1 MNRIYKCK
9 FSNKFKLIPL
19 IIYIITRTEAG
30 ENMDKKVLIAYQI
43 NENGID
49 ELKDVAEVVT
59 NFTISP
65 EELIKEIE
73 DFDAIIVRSRTK
85 VTREVIEA
93 AKKLKIIARA
103 GVGVD
108 NVDVQAATERGV
120 MVINAPESTSITV
133 AEHTMGLILALSRKI
148 SIADSS
154 VKAGKWEKSKFMGI
168 ELNGKTL
175 GVIGMGRIGSQV
187 VTRSKAFG
195 METIVYDPYIT
206 EKSASELGV
215 TVVDLET
222 LIKESDVMTIHVPLT
237 PETKHLI
244 AKPQFDMMKEN
255 AFIINCARGGIINED
270 DLYEALSSNKIRG
283 AGLDV
288 FEKEPPTMSKLCTL
302 DNIVLTPHI
311 AASTSEAQRDAAI
324 IVANEIKKVFKDQS
338 PKNVIN
344 MPVLDPESFSL
355 IKPYFELIEKIG
367 KFMIQTA
374 KGNINEIDVTY
385 CGELAE
391 FSKQDV
397 LTRMILQEVLN
408 PILTEPVNLVN
419 ATTVAENRGIIVTEG
434 KRCDAK
440 GYKNLIK
447 IEMKSDDNDVSLEG
461 ISVGEPKIINING
474 YKVDVET
481 VGTMIISKYKDKPG
495 VIGAIGTKI
504 GKYGINIAKMQVG
517 RKELGGEAV
526 MVLKVDQHVPD
537 SVVAELKK
545 LEDVHDVV
553 AVNL

>member
-1 MNRIYKCK
+1 
-9 FSNKFKLIPL
+9 
-19 IIYIITRTEAG
+19 
-30 ENMDKKVLIAYQI
+30 MDKKVLIADQI
-43 NENGID
+43 NEKGID

-154 VKAGKWEKSKFMGI
+154 VKAGKWEKSRFMGI

-215 TVVDLET
+215 TVVDLDT

-237 PETKHLI
+237 PET
-244 AKPQFDMMKEN
+244 Q
-255 AFIINCARGGIINED
+255 
-270 DLYEALSSNKIRG
+270 
-283 AGLDV
+283 
-288 FEKEPPTMSKLCTL
+288 
-302 DNIVLTPHI
+302 TP
-311 AASTSEAQRDAAI
+311 
-324 IVANEIKKVFKDQS
+324 
-338 PKNVIN
+338 
-344 MPVLDPESFSL
+344 
-355 IKPYFELIEKIG
+355 
-367 KFMIQTA
+367 
-374 KGNINEIDVTY
+374 Y
-385 CGELAE
+385 C
-391 FSKQDV
+391 K
-397 LTRMILQEVLN
+397 
-408 PILTEPVNLVN
+408 
-419 ATTVAENRGIIVTEG
+419 TTV
-434 KRCDAK
+434 
-440 GYKNLIK
+440 
-447 IEMKSDDNDVSLEG
+447 
-461 ISVGEPKIINING
+461 
-474 YKVDVET
+474 
-481 VGTMIISKYKDKPG
+481 
-495 VIGAIGTKI
+495 
-504 GKYGINIAKMQVG
+504 
-517 RKELGGEAV
+517 
-526 MVLKVDQHVPD
+526 
-537 SVVAELKK
+537 
-545 LEDVHDVV
+545 
-553 AVNL
+553 

>member
-1 MNRIYKCK
+1 MN
-9 FSNKFKLIPL
+9 
-19 IIYIITRTEAG
+19 
-30 ENMDKKVLIAYQI
+30 V
-43 NENGID
+43 
-49 ELKDVAEVVT
+49 
-59 NFTISP
+59 
-65 EELIKEIE
+65 IE

-85 VTREVIEA
+85 VTRDVIEA
-93 AKKLKIIARA
+93 SNKLKIIARA

-148 SIADSS
+148 AIADSS
-154 VKAGKWEKSKFMGI
+154 VKQGKWEKSKFMGI
-168 ELNGKTL
+168 ELNGKIL

-206 EKSASELGV
+206 EKTASELGV
-215 TVVDLET
+215 TVVDFET
-222 LIKESDVMTIHVPLT
+222 LIKKSDVMTIHVPLT
-237 PETKHLI
+237 SETKYLI
-244 AKPQFDMMKEN
+244 GKEQLEMMKEN
-255 AFIINCARGGIINED
+255 AFLVNCARGGIIKEC
-270 DLYEALSSNKIRG
+270 DLYEALSTGKIRG

-288 FEKEPPTMSKLCTL
+288 FENEPPENSPLLEL
-302 DNIVLTPHI
+302 DNVVLTPHI

-324 IVANEIKKVFKDQS
+324 IVANEIKKVFKGQS

-344 MPVLDPESFSL
+344 MPVLDPETFST

-374 KGNINEIDVTY
+374 KGNINEINVTY
-385 CGELAE
+385 CGDLSE
-391 FSKQDV
+391 FTKHDI

-419 ATTVAENRGIIVTEG
+419 ATSVAENRGIIVTEG

-440 GYKNLIK
+440 GYKSLIK
-447 IEMKSDDNDVSLEG
+447 LEMKSDNNDVSLEG
-461 ISVGEPKIINING
+461 IFSQKPKIVNING

-481 VGTMIISKYKDKPG
+481 EGTMLICKYGDKPG
-495 VIGAIGTKI
+495 IIGAIGTKI
-504 GKYGINIAKMQVG
+504 GEHGINIAKMQVG
-517 RKELGGEAV
+517 RKKLGGEAV
-526 MVLKVDQHVPD
+526 MVLKVDQHVPEFVILD
-537 SVVAELKK
+537 IKK
-545 LEDVHDVV
+545 LEDVHDAV

>member
-1 MNRIYKCK
+1 
-9 FSNKFKLIPL
+9 
-19 IIYIITRTEAG
+19 
-30 ENMDKKVLIAYQI
+30 MDKKVLIADQI
-43 NENGID
+43 NEKGIK
-49 ELKDVAEVVT
+49 ELGDIAEVVT
-59 NFTISP
+59 NFTISK
-65 EELIKEIE
+65 EELIDVIK

-93 AKKLKIIARA
+93 SNKLKIIARA

-148 SIADSS
+148 AIADSS
-154 VKAGKWEKSKFMGI
+154 VKNGKWEKSKFMGI
-168 ELNGKTL
+168 ELNGKIL

-206 EKSASELGV
+206 EKTASELGV
-215 TVVDLET
+215 TVVDFET
-222 LIKESDVMTIHVPLT
+222 LIKKSDVMTIHVPLT
-237 PETKHLI
+237 SETKYLI
-244 AKPQFDMMKEN
+244 GKEQLEMMKEN
-255 AFIINCARGGIINED
+255 AFLVNCARGGIIKEC
-270 DLYEALSSNKIRG
+270 DLYEALSTGKIRG

-288 FEKEPPTMSKLCTL
+288 FENEPPENSPLLEL
-302 DNIVLTPHI
+302 DNVVLTPHI

-324 IVANEIKKVFKDQS
+324 IVANEIKKVFKGQS

-344 MPVLDPESFSL
+344 MPVLDPETFST

-374 KGNINEIDVTY
+374 KGNINEINVTY
-385 CGELAE
+385 CGDLSE
-391 FSKQDV
+391 FTKHDI

-419 ATTVAENRGIIVTEG
+419 ATSVAENRGIIVTEG

-440 GYKNLIK
+440 GYKSLIK
-447 IEMKSDDNDVSLEG
+447 LEMKSDNNDVSLEG
-461 ISVGEPKIINING
+461 IFSQKPKIVNING

-481 VGTMIISKYKDKPG
+481 EGTMLICKYGDKPG
-495 VIGAIGTKI
+495 IIGAIGTKI
-504 GKYGINIAKMQVG
+504 GEHGINIAKMQVG
-517 RKELGGEAV
+517 RKKLGGEAV
-526 MVLKVDQHVPD
+526 MVLKVDQHVPEFVILD
-537 SVVAELKK
+537 IKK
-545 LEDVHDVV
+545 LEDVHDAV

>member
-1 MNRIYKCK
+1 
-9 FSNKFKLIPL
+9 
-19 IIYIITRTEAG
+19 
-30 ENMDKKVLIAYQI
+30 MDKKVLIADQI
-43 NENGID
+43 NEKGID
-49 ELKDVAEVVT
+49 ELTDIADVVT
-59 NFTISP
+59 NFTISK
-65 EELIKEIE
+65 EELLDVIK

-93 AKKLKIIARA
+93 SHKLKIIARA

-148 SIADSS
+148 AIADSS
-154 VKAGKWEKSKFMGI
+154 VKNGKWEKSRFMGI
-168 ELNGKTL
+168 ELNGKIL

-187 VTRSKAFG
+187 VTRSKTFG

-206 EKSASELGV
+206 EKTASELGV
-215 TVVDLET
+215 TVVDFET
-222 LIKESDVMTIHVPLT
+222 LIKKSDVMTIHVPLT
-237 PETKHLI
+237 SETKYLI
-244 AKPQFDMMKEN
+244 RREQLEMMKEN
-255 AFIINCARGGIINED
+255 AFIVNCARGGIIKEE
-270 DLYEALSSNKIRG
+270 DLYEALSAGKIRG

-288 FEKEPPTMSKLCTL
+288 FENEPPENSPLLEL
-302 DNIVLTPHI
+302 DNVVLTPHI

-324 IVANEIKKVFKDQS
+324 IVANEIKKVFKGQS

-344 MPVLDPESFSL
+344 MPVLDPETFST

-374 KGNINEIDVTY
+374 KGNINEINVTY
-385 CGELAE
+385 CGDLSE
-391 FSKQDV
+391 FTKHDI

-419 ATTVAENRGIIVTEG
+419 ATAVAENRGIIVTEG

-440 GYKNLIK
+440 GYKSLIK
-447 IEMKSDDNDVSLEG
+447 VEMKSDNNDVSVEG
-461 ISVGEPKIINING
+461 IFTQKPKIVNING

-481 VGTMIISKYKDKPG
+481 EGTMLICKYRDKPG
-495 VIGAIGTKI
+495 IIGAIGTKI
-504 GKYGINIAKMQVG
+504 GEHGINIAKMQVG

-526 MVLKVDQHVPD
+526 MVLKVDQHVPEFVILD
-537 SVVAELKK
+537 IKK
-545 LEDVHDVV
+545 LEDVHDAV

>member
-1 MNRIYKCK
+1 
-9 FSNKFKLIPL
+9 
-19 IIYIITRTEAG
+19 
-30 ENMDKKVLIAYQI
+30 MDKKVLIADQI
-43 NENGID
+43 NEKGIK
-49 ELKDVAEVVT
+49 ELGDIADVVT
-59 NFTISP
+59 NFTISK
-65 EELIKEIE
+65 EELIDIIK

-93 AKKLKIIARA
+93 SNKLKIIARA

-148 SIADSS
+148 AIADSS
-154 VKAGKWEKSKFMGI
+154 VKNGKWEKSKFMGI
-168 ELNGKTL
+168 ELNGKIL

-206 EKSASELGV
+206 EKTASELGV
-215 TVVDLET
+215 TVVDFET
-222 LIKESDVMTIHVPLT
+222 LIKKSDVMTIHVPLT
-237 PETKHLI
+237 SETKYLI
-244 AKPQFDMMKEN
+244 GKEQLEMMKEN
-255 AFIINCARGGIINED
+255 AFLVNCARGGIIKED
-270 DLYEALSSNKIRG
+270 DLYEALSTGKIRG

-288 FEKEPPTMSKLCTL
+288 FENEPPENSPLLEL
-302 DNIVLTPHI
+302 DNVVLTPHI

-324 IVANEIKKVFKDQS
+324 IVANEIKKVFKGQS

-344 MPVLDPESFSL
+344 MPVLDPETFST

-374 KGNINEIDVTY
+374 KGNINEINVTY
-385 CGELAE
+385 CGDLSE
-391 FSKQDV
+391 FTKHDI

-419 ATTVAENRGIIVTEG
+419 ATSVAENRGIIVTEG

-440 GYKNLIK
+440 GYKSLIK
-447 IEMKSDDNDVSLEG
+447 VEMKSDNNDVSLEG
-461 ISVGEPKIINING
+461 IFSQKPKIVNING

-481 VGTMIISKYKDKPG
+481 EGTMLICKYGDKPG
-495 VIGAIGTKI
+495 IIGAIGSKI
-504 GKYGINIAKMQVG
+504 GEHGINIAKMQVG
-517 RKELGGEAV
+517 RKKLGGEAV
-526 MVLKVDQHVPD
+526 MVLKVDQHVPEFVILD
-537 SVVAELKK
+537 IKK
-545 LEDVHDVV
+545 LEDVHDAV

>member
-1 MNRIYKCK
+1 
-9 FSNKFKLIPL
+9 
-19 IIYIITRTEAG
+19 
-30 ENMDKKVLIAYQI
+30 MDKKVLIADQI
-43 NENGID
+43 NEKGID
-49 ELKDVAEVVT
+49 ELVDVAEVVT
-59 NFTISP
+59 NFTISK
-65 EELIKEIE
+65 EELINDIK

-148 SIADSS
+148 AIADSS
-154 VKAGKWEKSKFMGI
+154 VKEGKWEKSRFMGV

-195 METIVYDPYIT
+195 MDTLVYDPYIT

-237 PETKHLI
+237 PETKYLI
-244 AKPQFDMMKEN
+244 AKPQFEMMKEN
-255 AFIINCARGGIINED
+255 AFIVNCARGGIINEE
-270 DLYEALSSNKIRG
+270 DLHEALSTNKIRG

-288 FEKEPPTMSKLCTL
+288 FEHEPPKNSPLFQL
-302 DNIVLTPHI
+302 DNVVLTPHI

-324 IVANEIKKVFKDQS
+324 IVANEIKKVFKGQS

-344 MPVLDPESFSL
+344 MPVLDPETFNL

-385 CGELAE
+385 CGDLSE
-391 FSKQDV
+391 FAKHDI

-419 ATTVAENRGIIVTEG
+419 ATTVAENRGIIVTES

-440 GYKNLIK
+440 GYKSLIRVD
-447 IEMKSDDNDVSLEG
+447 MKSDENDVSLEG
-461 ISVGEPKIINING
+461 IFSKKPKIVRIND

-481 VGTMIISKYKDKPG
+481 EGTMLICKYKDKPG
-495 VIGAIGTKI
+495 IIGAIGTKI
-504 GKYGINIAKMQVG
+504 GEHGINIAKMQVG

-526 MVLKVDQHVPD
+526 MVLKVDQHVPE
-537 SVVAELKK
+537 SVILDIKK
-545 LEDVHDVV
+545 LEDVHDAV

>member
-1 MNRIYKCK
+1 
-9 FSNKFKLIPL
+9 
-19 IIYIITRTEAG
+19 
-30 ENMDKKVLIAYQI
+30 MDKKVLIADQI
-43 NENGID
+43 NEKGID
-49 ELKDVAEVVT
+49 ELDGIAEVVS
-59 NFTISP
+59 NFTISK
-65 EELIKEIE
+65 EELLDVIK

-93 AKKLKIIARA
+93 SKKLKVIARA

-148 SIADSS
+148 AIADSS
-154 VKAGKWEKSKFMGI
+154 VKQGKWEKSRFMGI
-168 ELNGKTL
+168 ELNCKTL

-195 METIVYDPYIT
+195 METLVYDPYIT
-206 EKSASELGV
+206 KKTALELGV

-222 LIKESDVMTIHVPLT
+222 LIKKSDVMTIHVPLT
-237 PETKHLI
+237 NETKHLI
-244 AKPQFDMMKEN
+244 SKEQFEMMKEN

-270 DLYEALSSNKIRG
+270 DLYEALSTNKIRG

-288 FEKEPPTMSKLCTL
+288 FENEPPKDSPLLSL

-324 IVANEIKKVFKDQS
+324 IVANEIKNVFKGQA

-344 MPVLDPESFSL
+344 MPVMDTETLST

-374 KGNINEIDVTY
+374 KGNINELDITY
-385 CGELAE
+385 CGELSE
-391 FSKQDV
+391 FPKHDI

-408 PILTEPVNLVN
+408 PILNEPVNLVN
-419 ATTVAENRGIIVTEG
+419 ATSVAENRGIIVTEG

-440 GYKNLIK
+440 GFKSLIK
-447 IEMKSDDNDVSLEG
+447 VEMKSDNNDVSLEG
-461 ISVGEPKIINING
+461 IFAQKPKIVMING
-474 YKVDVET
+474 YPVDVET
-481 VGTMIISKYKDKPG
+481 EGTMLICKYKDKPG
-495 VIGAIGTKI
+495 KIGAISTKI
-504 GKYGINIAKMQVG
+504 GEHGINIAKMQVG

-526 MVLKVDQHVPD
+526 MVLKVDQHVPQ
-537 SVVAELKK
+537 SVISEIKK
-545 LEDVHDVV
+545 LEDVHDAV

>member
-1 MNRIYKCK
+1 
-9 FSNKFKLIPL
+9 
-19 IIYIITRTEAG
+19 
-30 ENMDKKVLIAYQI
+30 MDKKVLIADQI
-43 NENGID
+43 NEKGIN
-49 ELKDVAEVVT
+49 ELTDIAEVVT
-59 NFTISP
+59 NFTISK
-65 EELIKEIE
+65 EELVDVIK

-93 AKKLKIIARA
+93 SNKLKIIARA

-148 SIADSS
+148 AIADSS
-154 VKAGKWEKSKFMGI
+154 VKNGKWEKSKFMGI
-168 ELNGKTL
+168 ELNGKIL

-206 EKSASELGV
+206 EKTASDLGV
-215 TVVDLET
+215 TVVDFET
-222 LIKESDVMTIHVPLT
+222 LIKKSDVLTIHVPLT
-237 PETKHLI
+237 SETKYLI
-244 AKPQFDMMKEN
+244 RSKQLEMMKEN
-255 AFIINCARGGIINED
+255 AFLVNCARGGIIKED
-270 DLYEALSSNKIRG
+270 DLYEALSTGKIRG

-288 FEKEPPTMSKLCTL
+288 FENEPPENSPLLEL
-302 DNIVLTPHI
+302 DNVVLTPHI

-324 IVANEIKKVFKDQS
+324 IVANEIKKVFKGQS

-344 MPVLDPESFSL
+344 MPVLDPETFST

-374 KGNINEIDVTY
+374 KGNINEINVTY
-385 CGELAE
+385 CGDLSE
-391 FSKQDV
+391 FTKHDI

-419 ATTVAENRGIIVTEG
+419 ATSVAENRGIIVTEG

-440 GYKNLIK
+440 GYKSLIK
-447 IEMKSDDNDVSLEG
+447 LEMKSDNNDVSLEG
-461 ISVGEPKIINING
+461 IFSQKPKIVNING

-481 VGTMIISKYKDKPG
+481 EGTMLICKYGDKPG
-495 VIGAIGTKI
+495 IIGAIGTKI
-504 GKYGINIAKMQVG
+504 GEHGINIAKMQVG
-517 RKELGGEAV
+517 RKKLGGEAV
-526 MVLKVDQHVPD
+526 MVLKVDQHVPEFVILD
-537 SVVAELKK
+537 IKK
-545 LEDVHDVV
+545 LEDVHDAV

>member
-1 MNRIYKCK
+1 M
-9 FSNKFKLIPL
+9 
-19 IIYIITRTEAG
+19 
-30 ENMDKKVLIAYQI
+30 
-43 NENGID
+43 
-49 ELKDVAEVVT
+49 
-59 NFTISP
+59 
-65 EELIKEIE
+65 
-73 DFDAIIVRSRTK
+73 
-85 VTREVIEA
+85 
-93 AKKLKIIARA
+93 
-103 GVGVD
+103 GVD

-148 SIADSS
+148 AIADSS
-154 VKAGKWEKSKFMGI
+154 VKQGKWEKSKFMGV

-195 METIVYDPYIT
+195 MDTLVYDPYIT

-222 LIKESDVMTIHVPLT
+222 LIKTSDVMTIHVPLT

-244 AKPQFDMMKEN
+244 AKEQFAIMKEN
-255 AFIINCARGGIINED
+255 AFIVNCARGGIINED
-270 DLYEALSSNKIRG
+270 DLYHALSTGKIRG

-288 FEKEPPTMSKLCTL
+288 FENEPPKDSLLLEL
-302 DNIVLTPHI
+302 DNVVLTPHI

-324 IVANEIKKVFKDQS
+324 IVANEIKKVFNGQS

-344 MPVLDPESFSL
+344 MPVLDPETL
-355 IKPYFELIEKIG
+355 NIIKPYFELIEKIG
-367 KFMIQTA
+367 RFMIQTA

-385 CGELAE
+385 CGELSE
-391 FSKQDV
+391 FPKHDI

-440 GYKNLIK
+440 GYKSLIK
-447 IEMKSDDNDVSLEG
+447 VEMKSDHSDTSVEG
-461 ISVGEPKIINING
+461 IFSQKPKIVMING
-474 YKVDVET
+474 YKVDVEPE
-481 VGTMIISKYKDKPG
+481 GTMLISKYKDKPG
-495 VIGAIGTKI
+495 IIGTIGTKI
-504 GKYGINIAKMQVG
+504 GEHGINIAKMQVG
-517 RKELGGEAV
+517 RKKLGGEAV
-526 MVLKVDQHVPD
+526 MVLKVDQQVPEF
-537 SVVAELKK
+537 VILEIKK
-545 LEDVHDVV
+545 LEDVNDAV

>member
-1 MNRIYKCK
+1 M
-9 FSNKFKLIPL
+9 
-19 IIYIITRTEAG
+19 TRTGAG
-30 ENMDKKVLIAYQI
+30 ENMDKKVLIADQI
-43 NENGID
+43 NEKGID
-49 ELKDVAEVVT
+49 ELKDVAEVVN
-59 NFTISP
+59 NFTISK
-65 EELIKEIE
+65 EELVKEIA

-85 VTREVIEA
+85 VTRQVIEA
-93 AKKLKIIARA
+93 SKKLKIIARA

-133 AEHTMGLILALSRKI
+133 AEHTMGLILSLSRKI

-154 VKAGKWEKSKFMGI
+154 VKEGKWEKSRFMGI

-222 LIKESDVMTIHVPLT
+222 LLKNSDVITIHVPLT
-237 PETKHLI
+237 PETKHSI
-244 AKPQFDMMKEN
+244 AKPQFEMMKEN
-255 AFIINCARGGIINED
+255 AFIVNCARGGIIKED
-270 DLYEALSSNKIRG
+270 DLYEALSNNVIRG

-288 FEKEPPTMSKLCTL
+288 FEVEPPENSPLFTL
-302 DNIVLTPHI
+302 DNVVLTPHI

-324 IVANEIKKVFKDQS
+324 IVANEIKKVFKGQS
-338 PKNVIN
+338 PKNVLN
-344 MPVLDPESFSL
+344 MPVLDPETFSL
-355 IKPYFELIEKIG
+355 IKPYFQLIEKIG

-385 CGELAE
+385 CGELSE
-391 FSKQDV
+391 FSKHDI

-419 ATTVAENRGIIVTEG
+419 ATSVAENRGIIVTEG

-447 IEMKSDDNDVSLEG
+447 VEMKSDENEVSVEG
-461 ISVGEPKIINING
+461 IFTDEPKIIMING

-481 VGTMIISKYKDKPG
+481 EGTMLISKYKDKPG

-504 GKYGINIAKMQVG
+504 GKHGINIAKMQVG

-526 MVLKVDQHVPD
+526 MVLKVDQHVPEN
-537 SVVAELKK
+537 VVEELKK
-545 LEDVHDVV
+545 LEDVHDAV

>member
-1 MNRIYKCK
+1 
-9 FSNKFKLIPL
+9 
-19 IIYIITRTEAG
+19 
-30 ENMDKKVLIAYQI
+30 MDKKVLIADQI
-43 NENGID
+43 NEKGIN
-49 ELKDVAEVVT
+49 ELKDVAEVVS
-59 NFTISP
+59 NFTISK
-65 EELIKEIE
+65 EELLNVIK

-93 AKKLKIIARA
+93 SNKLKIIARA

-148 SIADSS
+148 AIADSS
-154 VKAGKWEKSKFMGI
+154 VKHGKWEKSKFMGI

-195 METIVYDPYIT
+195 MDTLVYDPYIT

-222 LIKESDVMTIHVPLT
+222 LIKTSDVMTIHVPLT

-244 AKPQFDMMKEN
+244 TREQLVMMKEN
-255 AFIINCARGGIINED
+255 AFIVNCSRGGIINED
-270 DLYEALSSNKIRG
+270 DLYYALSTGKIRG

-288 FEKEPPTMSKLCTL
+288 FENEPPKDSPLLEL
-302 DNIVLTPHI
+302 DNVVLTPHI

-324 IVANEIKKVFKDQS
+324 IVANEIKKVFNGQS

-344 MPVLDPESFSL
+344 MPVLDPETFNT

-367 KFMIQTA
+367 RFMIQTA

-385 CGELAE
+385 CGDLSE
-391 FSKQDV
+391 FTKHDI

-440 GYKNLIK
+440 GYKSLIK
-447 IEMKSDDNDVSLEG
+447 VEMKSDYNDTSVEG
-461 ISVGEPKIINING
+461 IFVQQPKIVMING
-474 YKVDVET
+474 YKVDVEPE
-481 VGTMIISKYKDKPG
+481 GTMLISKYKDKPG
-495 VIGAIGTKI
+495 IIGAISTKI
-504 GKYGINIAKMQVG
+504 GEHGINIAKMQVG

-526 MVLKVDQHVPD
+526 MVLKVDQQVP
-537 SVVAELKK
+537 ELVISEIKK
-545 LEDVHDVV
+545 LEDVQDIV

>member
-1 MNRIYKCK
+1 
-9 FSNKFKLIPL
+9 
-19 IIYIITRTEAG
+19 
-30 ENMDKKVLIAYQI
+30 MDKKVLIADQI
-43 NENGID
+43 NEKGID
-49 ELKDVAEVVT
+49 ELKDIAEVVT
-59 NFTISP
+59 NFTISK
-65 EELIKEIE
+65 EELIDVIK

-93 AKKLKIIARA
+93 SNKLKVIARA

-108 NVDVQAATERGV
+108 NVDVQTATERGV

-148 SIADSS
+148 AIADNS
-154 VKAGKWEKSKFMGI
+154 VKNGKWEKSRFMGI

-195 METIVYDPYIT
+195 METLVYDPYIT
-206 EKSASELGV
+206 EKTASELGV

-222 LIKESDVMTIHVPLT
+222 LIKKSDVMTIHVPLT
-237 PETKHLI
+237 SETKHLI
-244 AKPQFDMMKEN
+244 AREQLEMMKNN
-255 AFIINCARGGIINED
+255 AFLVNCARGGIINED
-270 DLYEALSSNKIRG
+270 DLYEALATGKIRG

-288 FEKEPPTMSKLCTL
+288 FENEPPKDSPLLRL
-302 DNIVLTPHI
+302 DNVVLTPHI

-324 IVANEIKKVFKDQS
+324 IVANEIKKVFMEQS

-344 MPVLDPESFSL
+344 MPVLDPETFSK
-355 IKPYFELIEKIG
+355 IKPYFELIEKMG

-374 KGNINEIDVTY
+374 KGNINEINVTY
-385 CGELAE
+385 CGDLSE
-391 FSKQDV
+391 FTKHDV

-419 ATTVAENRGIIVTEG
+419 ATSVAENRGIIVTEG

-440 GYKNLIK
+440 GYKSLIK
-447 IEMKSDDNDVSLEG
+447 VEMKSDDNDVSLEG
-461 ISVGEPKIINING
+461 IFEQKPKIVNING

-481 VGTMIISKYKDKPG
+481 EGTMLISKYKDKPG
-495 VIGAIGTKI
+495 IIGAIGTKI
-504 GKYGINIAKMQVG
+504 GEHGVNIAKMQVG

-526 MVLKVDQHVPD
+526 MVLKVDQYVPE
-537 SVVAELKK
+537 SVILDIKK
-545 LEDVHDVV
+545 LEDVHDAV

>member
-1 MNRIYKCK
+1 
-9 FSNKFKLIPL
+9 
-19 IIYIITRTEAG
+19 
-30 ENMDKKVLIAYQI
+30 MDKKVLIADQI
-43 NENGID
+43 NEKGIK
-49 ELKDVAEVVT
+49 ELGDIAEVVT
-59 NFTISP
+59 NFTISK
-65 EELIKEIE
+65 EELIDVIK

-93 AKKLKIIARA
+93 SNKLKIIARA

-148 SIADSS
+148 AIADSS
-154 VKAGKWEKSKFMGI
+154 VKNGKWEKSRFMGI
-168 ELNGKTL
+168 ELNGKIL

-206 EKSASELGV
+206 EKTASELGV
-215 TVVDLET
+215 TVVDFET
-222 LIKESDVMTIHVPLT
+222 LIKKSDVLTIHVPLT
-237 PETKHLI
+237 SETKYLI
-244 AKPQFDMMKEN
+244 RSKQLEMMKEN
-255 AFIINCARGGIINED
+255 AFLVNCARGGIIKED
-270 DLYEALSSNKIRG
+270 DLYEALSTGKIRG

-288 FEKEPPTMSKLCTL
+288 FENEPPENSPLLEL
-302 DNIVLTPHI
+302 DNVVLTPHI

-324 IVANEIKKVFKDQS
+324 IVANEIKKVFKGQS

-344 MPVLDPESFSL
+344 MPVLDPETFST

-374 KGNINEIDVTY
+374 KGNINEINVTY
-385 CGELAE
+385 CGDLSE
-391 FSKQDV
+391 FTKHDI

-419 ATTVAENRGIIVTEG
+419 ATSVAENRGIIVTEG

-440 GYKNLIK
+440 GYKSLIK
-447 IEMKSDDNDVSLEG
+447 LEMKSDNNDVSLEG
-461 ISVGEPKIINING
+461 IFSQKPKIVNING

-481 VGTMIISKYKDKPG
+481 EGTMLICKYGDKPG
-495 VIGAIGTKI
+495 IIGAIGTKI
-504 GKYGINIAKMQVG
+504 GEHGINIAKMQVG
-517 RKELGGEAV
+517 RKKLGGEAV
-526 MVLKVDQHVPD
+526 MVLKVDQHVPEFVILD
-537 SVVAELKK
+537 IKK
-545 LEDVHDVV
+545 LEDVHDAV

>member
-1 MNRIYKCK
+1 M
-9 FSNKFKLIPL
+9 
-19 IIYIITRTEAG
+19 TRTGAG
-30 ENMDKKVLIAYQI
+30 ENMDKKVLIADQI
-43 NENGID
+43 NEKGID
-49 ELKDVAEVVT
+49 ELKDVAEVVS
-59 NFTISP
+59 NFTISN
-65 EELIKEIE
+65 EELVKEIV

-93 AKKLKIIARA
+93 GTKLKIIARA

-154 VKAGKWEKSKFMGI
+154 VKEGKWEKSRFMGI

-195 METIVYDPYIT
+195 MEAIVYDPYIT

-222 LIKESDVMTIHVPLT
+222 LLKQSDVMTIHVPLT
-237 PETKHLI
+237 SETKHLI
-244 AKPQFDMMKEN
+244 SKPQFEIMKEN
-255 AFIINCARGGIINED
+255 AFIVNCARGGIINEE
-270 DLYEALSSNKIRG
+270 DLYEALSNNKIRG

-288 FEKEPPTMSKLCTL
+288 FEIEPPLDSPLSTL
-302 DNIVLTPHI
+302 DNVVLTPHI

-324 IVANEIKKVFKDQS
+324 IVANEIKKVFTGKS
-338 PKNVIN
+338 PKNVLN
-344 MPVLDPESFSL
+344 MPVLDPETFNL

-374 KGNINEIDVTY
+374 KGNINEIDITY
-385 CGELAE
+385 CGELSE
-391 FSKQDV
+391 FTKHDI

-419 ATTVAENRGIIVTEG
+419 ANTVAENRGIIVTEG

-440 GYKNLIK
+440 GFKNLIK
-447 IEMKSDDNDVSLEG
+447 LEMKSDDNDVSIEG
-461 ISVGEPKIINING
+461 IFAEQPKIVMING

-481 VGTMIISKYKDKPG
+481 EGTMLISKYKDKPG

-504 GKYGINIAKMQVG
+504 GKHGINIAKMQVG
-517 RKELGGEAV
+517 RRKLGGEAV
-526 MVLKVDQHVPD
+526 MVLKVDQHVTEN
-537 SVVAELKK
+537 VIEEIKE

>member
-1 MNRIYKCK
+1 
-9 FSNKFKLIPL
+9 
-19 IIYIITRTEAG
+19 
-30 ENMDKKVLIAYQI
+30 MDKKVLIADQI
-43 NENGID
+43 NEKGID
-49 ELKDVAEVVT
+49 ELKDIAEVVT
-59 NFTISP
+59 NFTISK
-65 EELIKEIE
+65 EELIDVIK

-93 AKKLKIIARA
+93 SNKLKVIARA

-108 NVDVQAATERGV
+108 NVNVQAATERGV

-148 SIADSS
+148 AIADSS
-154 VKAGKWEKSKFMGI
+154 VKNGKWEKSRFMGI

-206 EKSASELGV
+206 EKTASELGV

-222 LIKESDVMTIHVPLT
+222 LIKNSDVMTIHVPLT
-237 PETKHLI
+237 SETKHLI
-244 AKPQFDMMKEN
+244 AREQLEMMKDN
-255 AFIINCARGGIINED
+255 AFLVNCARGGIINED
-270 DLYEALSSNKIRG
+270 DLYEALATGKIRG

-288 FEKEPPTMSKLCTL
+288 FENEPPEDSPLLGL
-302 DNIVLTPHI
+302 DNVVLTPHI

-324 IVANEIKKVFKDQS
+324 IVANEIKKVFMEQS

-344 MPVLDPESFSL
+344 MPVLDPETL
-355 IKPYFELIEKIG
+355 NKIKPYFELIEKIG

-374 KGNINEIDVTY
+374 KGNINEINVTY
-385 CGELAE
+385 CGDLSE
-391 FSKQDV
+391 FTKHDV

-419 ATTVAENRGIIVTEG
+419 ATSVAENRGIIVTEG

-440 GYKNLIK
+440 GYKSLIK
-447 IEMKSDDNDVSLEG
+447 VEMKSDNNDVSLEG
-461 ISVGEPKIINING
+461 IFDQKPKIINING

-481 VGTMIISKYKDKPG
+481 EGTMLICKYKDKPG
-495 VIGAIGTKI
+495 IIGAIGTKI
-504 GKYGINIAKMQVG
+504 GEHGVNIAKMQVG

-526 MVLKVDQHVPD
+526 MVLKVDQHVPE
-537 SVVAELKK
+537 SVILDIKK
-545 LEDVHDVV
+545 LEDVHDAV

>member
-1 MNRIYKCK
+1 
-9 FSNKFKLIPL
+9 
-19 IIYIITRTEAG
+19 
-30 ENMDKKVLIAYQI
+30 MDKKVLIADQI
-43 NENGID
+43 NEKGID
-49 ELKDVAEVVT
+49 ELNDIAEVVSK
-59 NFTISP
+59 FTISK
-65 EELIKEIE
+65 EELLDVIK

-85 VTREVIEA
+85 VTRDVIEA
-93 AKKLKIIARA
+93 SSKLKIIARA

-148 SIADSS
+148 AIADSS
-154 VKAGKWEKSKFMGI
+154 VKNGKWEKSKFMGI
-168 ELNGKTL
+168 ELNGKIL

-206 EKSASELGV
+206 EKTASDLGV
-215 TVVDLET
+215 TVVDFET
-222 LIKESDVMTIHVPLT
+222 LIKKSDVMTIHVPLT
-237 PETKHLI
+237 SETKHLI
-244 AKPQFDMMKEN
+244 RREQLEMMKEN
-255 AFIINCARGGIINED
+255 AFLVNCARGGIINEN
-270 DLYEALSSNKIRG
+270 DLYEALSTGKIRG

-288 FEKEPPTMSKLCTL
+288 FENEPPENSPLLKL
-302 DNIVLTPHI
+302 DNVVLTPHI

-324 IVANEIKKVFKDQS
+324 IVANEIKKVFKGQS

-344 MPVLDPESFSL
+344 MPVLDPETFSK

-374 KGNINEIDVTY
+374 KGNINEINVTY
-385 CGELAE
+385 CGDLSE
-391 FSKQDV
+391 FTKHDI

-419 ATTVAENRGIIVTEG
+419 ATSVAENRGIIVTEG

-440 GYKNLIK
+440 GYKSLIK
-447 IEMKSDDNDVSLEG
+447 VEMKSDHNDVSVEG
-461 ISVGEPKIINING
+461 IFTQKPKIVNING

-481 VGTMIISKYKDKPG
+481 EGTMLICKYRDKPG
-495 VIGAIGTKI
+495 IIGAIGTKI
-504 GKYGINIAKMQVG
+504 GEHGINIAKMQVG

-526 MVLKVDQHVPD
+526 MVLKVDQHVPEFVILD
-537 SVVAELKK
+537 IKK
-545 LEDVHDVV
+545 LEDVHDAV

>member
-1 MNRIYKCK
+1 MV
-9 FSNKFKLIPL
+9 
-19 IIYIITRTEAG
+19 
-30 ENMDKKVLIAYQI
+30 KKVLVADQI
-43 NENGID
+43 NEKGIND
-49 ELKDVAEVVT
+49 LKDVAEVVT
-59 NFTISP
+59 DFAITK
-65 EELIKEIE
+65 EELLKVIK

-85 VTREVIEA
+85 VTREIIEA
-93 AKKLKIIARA
+93 SENLKIIARA

-108 NVDVQAATERGV
+108 NVDIQAATERGI
-120 MVINAPESTSITV
+120 MVINSPESTSITV
-133 AEHTMGLILALSRKI
+133 AEHTMGLILSLTRKI
-148 SIADSS
+148 AIADSS
-154 VKAGKWEKSKFMGI
+154 VKQGKWDKSRFMGI
-168 ELNGKTL
+168 ELNSKTL

-195 METIVYDPYIT
+195 MNTLVYDPYIT
-206 EKSASELGV
+206 DKTASELGV
-215 TVVDLET
+215 TVVDFET
-222 LIKESDVMTIHVPLT
+222 LIKNSDVMTIHVPLT

-244 AKPQFDMMKEN
+244 AKPQFEMMKEN
-255 AFIINCARGGIINED
+255 AFIVNCARGGIINED
-270 DLYEALSSNKIRG
+270 DLYEALSTGKIRG

-288 FEKEPPTMSKLCTL
+288 FEKEPPESSPLLDL
-302 DNIVLTPHI
+302 DNVVLTPHI

-324 IVANEIKKVFKDQS
+324 IVANEIKKVFNGQS

-344 MPVLDPESFSL
+344 MPVLDPETFNQ

-374 KGNINEIDVTY
+374 RGNIDEIDMTY
-385 CGELAE
+385 CGELSE
-391 FSKQDV
+391 FPKHDI

-440 GYKNLIK
+440 GYKSLIK
-447 IEMKSDDNDVSLEG
+447 VSMKSEGSDVSVEG
-461 ISVGEPKIINING
+461 IYTKHPKIVMING

-481 VGTMIISKYKDKPG
+481 EGTMVIVKYSDKPG
-495 VIGAIGTKI
+495 IIGAIGTKI
-504 GKYGINIAKMQVG
+504 GEHGINIAKMQVG

-526 MVLKVDQHVPD
+526 MVLKVDQNV
-537 SVVAELKK
+537 SELVISDIKK
-545 LEDVHDVV
+545 IEEVHEAV

>member
-1 MNRIYKCK
+1 MQVPI
-9 FSNKFKLIPL
+9 KFKLIKFK
-19 IIYIITRTEAG
+19 IIKERKLMVKI
-30 ENMDKKVLIAYQI
+30 MDKKVLIADQI
-43 NENGID
+43 NEKGID
-49 ELKDVAEVVT
+49 ELNGVAEVVS
-59 NFTISP
+59 NFTISK
-65 EELIKEIE
+65 EELLEEIT

-93 AKKLKIIARA
+93 ADKLKIIARA

-108 NVDVQAATERGV
+108 NVDVQAATERGI

-133 AEHTMGLILALSRKI
+133 AEHTMGLILSLSRKI

-154 VKAGKWEKSKFMGI
+154 VKDGKWEKSRFMGI

-222 LIKESDVMTIHVPLT
+222 LLKESDVMTIHVPLT

-244 AKPQFDMMKEN
+244 SKPQFEIMKEN
-255 AFIINCARGGIINED
+255 AIIINCARGGIIDE
-270 DLYEALSSNKIRG
+270 EALYDALSNNSIRG

-288 FEKEPPTMSKLCTL
+288 YEVEPPENSPLFTL
-302 DNIVLTPHI
+302 DNVVLTPHI

-324 IVANEIKKVFKDQS
+324 IVANEIKKVFQGGS
-338 PKNVIN
+338 PKNVLN
-344 MPVLDPESFSL
+344 MPVLDPETFSTV
-355 IKPYFELIEKIG
+355 KPYFGLIEKIG

-374 KGNINEIDVTY
+374 KGNIKEINVTY
-385 CGELAE
+385 CGDLSELA
-391 FSKQDV
+391 KHDI

-419 ATTVAENRGIIVTEG
+419 ATSVAEKRGIIVTEG

-440 GYKNLIK
+440 GYNNLIK
-447 IEMKSDDNDVSLEG
+447 VEMKSDDNDISVEG
-461 ISVGEPKIINING
+461 ITVDEPKIIMIND

-481 VGTMIISKYKDKPG
+481 EGTMLISKYKDKPG
-495 VIGAIGTKI
+495 VIGTIGTKI
-504 GKYGINIAKMQVG
+504 GKHGINIAKMQVG

-526 MVLKVDQHVPD
+526 MVLKVDQQVPLN
-537 SVVAELKK
+537 VIEELKL
-545 LEDVHDVV
+545 LEDVHDAV

>member
-1 MNRIYKCK
+1 
-9 FSNKFKLIPL
+9 
-19 IIYIITRTEAG
+19 
-30 ENMDKKVLIAYQI
+30 MDKKVLIADQI
-43 NENGID
+43 NEKGIE
-49 ELKDVAEVVT
+49 ELKGVAEVVS
-59 NFTISP
+59 NFTISK
-65 EELIKEIE
+65 EELLNVIE

-93 AKKLKIIARA
+93 SNKLKIIARA

-148 SIADSS
+148 AIADSS
-154 VKAGKWEKSKFMGI
+154 VKQGKWEKSKFMGI

-195 METIVYDPYIT
+195 MDTIVYDPYIT

-215 TVVDLET
+215 TVVDLDT
-222 LIKESDVMTIHVPLT
+222 LIKTSDVMTIHVPLT
-237 PETKHLI
+237 SETKHLI
-244 AKPQFDMMKEN
+244 SGEQFEMMKEN
-255 AFIINCARGGIINED
+255 AFIVNCARGGIINEE
-270 DLYEALSSNKIRG
+270 DLYNALSTNKIRG

-288 FEKEPPTMSKLCTL
+288 YENEPPKDNPLLGL
-302 DNIVLTPHI
+302 DNVVLTPHI

-324 IVANEIKKVFKDQS
+324 IVANEIKKVFEGQS
-338 PKNVIN
+338 PRNVIN
-344 MPVLDPESFSL
+344 MPVLDPETFSI

-385 CGELAE
+385 CGDLSE
-391 FSKQDV
+391 FTKHDI

-419 ATTVAENRGIIVTEG
+419 ATSVAENRGIIVTEG
-434 KRCDAK
+434 KRCDSK
-440 GYKNLIK
+440 GYKSLIK
-447 IEMKSDDNDVSLEG
+447 VSMKSDHNDISVEG
-461 ISVGEPKIINING
+461 IFEQQPKIVMIND
-474 YKVDVET
+474 YKVDFEP
-481 VGTMIISKYKDKPG
+481 VGTMLISKYKDKPG
-495 VIGAIGTKI
+495 IIGSIGTKI
-504 GKYGINIAKMQVG
+504 GEHGINIAKMQVG

-526 MVLKVDQHVPD
+526 MVLKVDQHVP
-537 SVVAELKK
+537 ELVISEIKK
-545 LEDVHDVV
+545 LEDVNDAV

>member
-1 MNRIYKCK
+1 
-9 FSNKFKLIPL
+9 
-19 IIYIITRTEAG
+19 
-30 ENMDKKVLIAYQI
+30 MDKKVLIADQI
-43 NENGID
+43 NEKGID
-49 ELKDVAEVVT
+49 ELKDIAEVVT
-59 NFTISP
+59 NFTISK
-65 EELIKEIE
+65 EELIDVIK

-93 AKKLKIIARA
+93 SNKLKVIARA

-108 NVDVQAATERGV
+108 NVDVQTATERGV

-148 SIADSS
+148 AIADSS
-154 VKAGKWEKSKFMGI
+154 VKNGKWEKSRFMGI

-195 METIVYDPYIT
+195 METLVYDPYIT
-206 EKSASELGV
+206 EKTASELGV

-222 LIKESDVMTIHVPLT
+222 LIKKSDVMTIHVPLT
-237 PETKHLI
+237 SETKHLI
-244 AKPQFDMMKEN
+244 AREQLEMMKNN
-255 AFIINCARGGIINED
+255 AFLVNCARGGIINED
-270 DLYEALSSNKIRG
+270 DLYEALATGKIRG

-288 FEKEPPTMSKLCTL
+288 FENEPPKDSPLLGL
-302 DNIVLTPHI
+302 DNVVLTPHI

-324 IVANEIKKVFKDQS
+324 IVANEIKKVFMEQS

-344 MPVLDPESFSL
+344 MPVLDPETFSK
-355 IKPYFELIEKIG
+355 IKPYFELIEKMG

-374 KGNINEIDVTY
+374 KGNINEINVTY
-385 CGELAE
+385 CGDLSE
-391 FSKQDV
+391 FTKHDV

-419 ATTVAENRGIIVTEG
+419 ATSVAENRGIIVTEG

-440 GYKNLIK
+440 GYKSLIK
-447 IEMKSDDNDVSLEG
+447 VEMKSDDNDVSLEG
-461 ISVGEPKIINING
+461 IFEQKPKIVNING

-481 VGTMIISKYKDKPG
+481 EGTMLISKYKDKPG
-495 VIGAIGTKI
+495 IIGAIGTKI
-504 GKYGINIAKMQVG
+504 GEHGVNIAKMQVG

-526 MVLKVDQHVPD
+526 MVLKVDQYVPE
-537 SVVAELKK
+537 SVILDIKK
-545 LEDVHDVV
+545 LEDVHDAV

>member
-1 MNRIYKCK
+1 
-9 FSNKFKLIPL
+9 
-19 IIYIITRTEAG
+19 
-30 ENMDKKVLIAYQI
+30 MDKKVLIADQI
-43 NENGID
+43 NEKGID
-49 ELKDVAEVVT
+49 ELTDIAEVVS
-59 NFTISP
+59 NFTISK
-65 EELIKEIE
+65 EELLDVIK

-93 AKKLKIIARA
+93 SKKLKIIARA

-148 SIADSS
+148 AIADSS
-154 VKAGKWEKSKFMGI
+154 VKQGKWEKGRFMGI

-195 METIVYDPYIT
+195 METLVYDPYIT
-206 EKSASELGV
+206 EKTALESGV

-222 LIKESDVMTIHVPLT
+222 LIKKSDVMTIHVPLT
-237 PETKHLI
+237 NETKHLI
-244 AKPQFDMMKEN
+244 SKEQFEMMKEN
-255 AFIINCARGGIINED
+255 AFIVNCARGGIINED
-270 DLYEALSSNKIRG
+270 DLYEALSTNKIRG

-288 FEKEPPTMSKLCTL
+288 FENEPPKDSPLL
-302 DNIVLTPHI
+302 GLENVVLTPHI

-324 IVANEIKKVFKDQS
+324 IVANEIKKVFKGQS
-338 PKNVIN
+338 PRNVIN
-344 MPVLDPESFSL
+344 MPVLDTETLST

-385 CGELAE
+385 CGELSE
-391 FSKQDV
+391 FPKHDI

-408 PILTEPVNLVN
+408 PILNEPVNLVN
-419 ATTVAENRGIIVTEG
+419 ATSVAENRGIIVTEG

-440 GYKNLIK
+440 GFKSLIK
-447 IEMKSDDNDVSLEG
+447 VEMKSDNNDVSLEG
-461 ISVGEPKIINING
+461 IFTQKPKIVMING
-474 YKVDVET
+474 YNVDVET
-481 VGTMIISKYKDKPG
+481 EGTMLICKYKDKPG
-495 VIGAIGTKI
+495 TIGAVGTKI
-504 GKYGINIAKMQVG
+504 GEHNINIAKMQVG

-526 MVLKVDQHVPD
+526 MVLKVDQHVPESLISD
-537 SVVAELKK
+537 IKE
-545 LEDVHDVV
+545 LEDVHD
-553 AVNL
+553 AVSVNF

>member
-1 MNRIYKCK
+1 
-9 FSNKFKLIPL
+9 
-19 IIYIITRTEAG
+19 
-30 ENMDKKVLIAYQI
+30 MDKKVLIADQI
-43 NENGID
+43 NEKGID
-49 ELKDVAEVVT
+49 ELKDIAEVVT
-59 NFTISP
+59 NFTISK
-65 EELIKEIE
+65 EELIDVIK

-93 AKKLKIIARA
+93 SNKLKVIARA

-148 SIADSS
+148 AIADNS
-154 VKAGKWEKSKFMGI
+154 VKNGKWEKSRFMGI

-206 EKSASELGV
+206 EKTASELGV

-222 LIKESDVMTIHVPLT
+222 IIKKSDVMTIHVPLT
-237 PETKHLI
+237 SETKHLI
-244 AKPQFDMMKEN
+244 AREQLEMMKNN
-255 AFIINCARGGIINED
+255 AFIVNCARGGIINED
-270 DLYEALSSNKIRG
+270 DLYEALATGQIRG

-288 FEKEPPTMSKLCTL
+288 FENEPPEDSPLLGL
-302 DNIVLTPHI
+302 DNVVLTPHI

-324 IVANEIKKVFKDQS
+324 IVANEIKKVFMDHS

-344 MPVLDPESFSL
+344 MPVLDPETFSK

-374 KGNINEIDVTY
+374 KGNINEINVTY
-385 CGELAE
+385 CGDLSE
-391 FSKQDV
+391 FTKHDV

-419 ATTVAENRGIIVTEG
+419 ATSVAENRGIIVTEG

-440 GYKNLIK
+440 GYKSLIK
-447 IEMKSDDNDVSLEG
+447 VEMKSDSNDVSLEG
-461 ISVGEPKIINING
+461 IFDQKPKIVNING

-481 VGTMIISKYKDKPG
+481 EGTMLICKYKDKPG
-495 VIGAIGTKI
+495 IIGAIGTKI
-504 GKYGINIAKMQVG
+504 GEHGVNIAKMQVG

-526 MVLKVDQHVPD
+526 MVLKVDQHVPE
-537 SVVAELKK
+537 SVVLDIKK
-545 LEDVHDVV
+545 LDDVHDAV